1 MDASYVYTSK
11 PSSDILQFDRINPST
26 QRMPIDF
33 PDFNAVDAIQDWG
46 IIRLGVNNRF
56 QTRRDNQTINWLEI
70 NSYFD
75 INIERPKFENAFL
88 SLPQSNSNTSAKT
101 PIRGVVADPGTFSNV
116 YNRLTWQPY
125 SWVRM
130 NIDSQLPLLDTGF
143 TEINSNLNFFLNQDT
158 SIQLGHQYIQGNPL
172 FTDSSFL
179 IVGAYR
185 RITDNWAVS
194 FREAYEFNPGYL
206 AQQRYAIHRDLSSWV
221 ASLALEV
228 ANNGGGKTTL
238 GVALTFTLK
247 DMPQVNLP
255 VSFDP
260 SEVVGGSSSKSQ

>member
-1 MDASYVYTSK
+1 MSSSRTWTLLTFTRASHLR
-11 PSSDILQFDRINPST
+11 DILQFDRINPST
-26 QRMPIDF
+26 QRMPLDF
-33 PDFNAVDAIQDWG
+33 TDFNAVDAIQDWG
-46 IIRLGVNNRF
+46 VIRLGVNNRF

-75 INIERPKFENAFL
+75 INIQRPKFEDAFL

-130 NIDSQLPLLDTGF
+130 NVDSQLPLLDTGF

-206 AQQRYAIHRDLSSWV
+206 AQQRYAIHRDLRVGSRRSPSRLQTMAV
-221 ASLALEV
+221 ARRPWASR
-228 ANNGGGKTTL
+228 
-238 GVALTFTLK
+238 
-247 DMPQVNLP
+247 
-255 VSFDP
+255 SP
-260 SEVVGGSSSKSQ
+260 SRSRICRR